1 MLSFTHRFA
10 VVYLGA
16 ALSLSLPGPSSAAD
30 EATCKPLGP
39 MQAAVVGHADQGVDA
54 LRRYVFISRGI
65 HQLDMMEVA
74 GSLDAWQA
82 QARCAKQVAEQ
93 AKAQAPVAL
102 QTRP

>member
-16 ALSLSLPGPSSAAD
+16 ALSLSLPGQSSASD
-30 EATCKPLGP
+30 ETTCKPLQP
-39 MQAAVVGHADQGVDA
+39 MQAAVVEHADKGVDA

-74 GSLDAWQA
+74 GSLDAWRA
-82 QARCAKQVAEQ
+82 EARCARQVAERA
-93 AKAQAPVAL
+93 AKEVPVAL